1 MLQDNRRDNRRQFL
15 ICQLDCIYHNYQR
28 NPEEGESQSGQVF
41 MERTELEMGLKGQ
54 GRGEGEG
61 RDRDLLAKGQCKKA
75 KQKSP
80 ELLVRG

>member
-1 MLQDNRRDNRRQFL
+1 MLQDNRRDDRRQSL
-15 ICQLDCIYHNYQR
+15 IICQLDCIHHNYQR

-54 GRGEGEG
+54 GGGG
-61 RDRDLLAKGQCKKA
+61 GDRDLLAKGQCKKA

-80 ELLVRG
+80 ELLVKG